1 MIKSM
6 TGFGRYE
13 TVTDEYRIAV
23 EIKSVNHR
31 YCDLNIKL
39 PKKFNEIENTLRM
52 MMKEIAER
60 GKVDVY
66 VSYEDYAGRGTHVH
80 YHPQIAKEYVKVAA
94 QVAEEFELHNSLS
107 AERLLGFADVI
118 SLEEESNDLESVFPI
133 VTQTLQK
140 AGEQFIASREREGE
154 QLYQDIKG
162 KLAYLLTLVAQVEE
176 RNDLES
182 VFPIV
187 TQTLQKAGEQF
198 IASREREGEQLYQDI
213 KGKLA
218 YLLTLVAQV
227 EERSPQ
233 MLQEHRQKLLE
244 KVQELLGD
252 RKIDEGILAT
262 ELIVY
267 ADKVCVDEETVRLRS
282 HIDAMS
288 ETLDMQ
294 EAIGRKLD
302 FIAQEMNR
310 EANTILSKAND
321 KELSGIAINLKT
333 EIEKIRE
340 QIQNIE

>member
-66 VSYEDYAGRGTHVH
+66 ISYEDYAGKGTHVH

-107 AERLLGFADVI
+107 AQRLLGFADVI
-118 SLEEESNDLESVFPI
+118 SLEEES
-133 VTQTLQK
+133 
-140 AGEQFIASREREGE
+140 
-154 QLYQDIKG
+154 
-162 KLAYLLTLVAQVEE
+162 
-176 RNDLES
+176 NDLES

>member
-66 VSYEDYAGRGTHVH
+66 VSYEDYAGKGTHVH

-118 SLEEESNDLESVFPI
+118 SLEEES
-133 VTQTLQK
+133 
-140 AGEQFIASREREGE
+140 
-154 QLYQDIKG
+154 
-162 KLAYLLTLVAQVEE
+162 
-176 RNDLES
+176 NDLES

-333 EIEKIRE
+333 ESEKIRE

>member
-66 VSYEDYAGRGTHVH
+66 VSYEDYAGKGTHVH

-133 VTQTLQK
+133 VTQTLH
-140 AGEQFIASREREGE
+140 
-154 QLYQDIKG
+154 
-162 KLAYLLTLVAQVEE
+162 
-176 RNDLES
+176 
-182 VFPIV
+182 
-187 TQTLQKAGEQF
+187 KAGEQF

-294 EAIGRKLD
+294 EAVGRKLD

>member
-66 VSYEDYAGRGTHVH
+66 VSYEDYAGKGTHVH

-176 RNDLES
+176 R
-182 VFPIV
+182 
-187 TQTLQKAGEQF
+187 
-198 IASREREGEQLYQDI
+198 
-213 KGKLA
+213 
-218 YLLTLVAQV
+218 
-227 EERSPQ
+227 SPQ
-233 MLQEHRQKLLE
+233 MLREHRQKLLE

>member
-66 VSYEDYAGRGTHVH
+66 VSYEDYAGKGTHVH

-118 SLEEESNDLESVFPI
+118 SLEEES
-133 VTQTLQK
+133 
-140 AGEQFIASREREGE
+140 
-154 QLYQDIKG
+154 
-162 KLAYLLTLVAQVEE
+162 
-176 RNDLES
+176 NDLES

-282 HIDAMS
+282 HSDALS
-288 ETLDMQ
+288 ETLDMP
-294 EAIGRKLD
+294 EAMGRKLD

>member
-66 VSYEDYAGRGTHVH
+66 VSYEDYAGKGTHVH

-94 QVAEEFELHNSLS
+94 QVTEEFELHNSLS

-118 SLEEESNDLESVFPI
+118 SLEEES
-133 VTQTLQK
+133 
-140 AGEQFIASREREGE
+140 
-154 QLYQDIKG
+154 
-162 KLAYLLTLVAQVEE
+162 
-176 RNDLES
+176 NDLES

>member
-1 MIKSM
+1 MTYKVSTEMESNMIKSM

-66 VSYEDYAGRGTHVH
+66 VSYEDYAGKGTHVH

-162 KLAYLLTLVAQVEE
+162 KLAYLLTLVAQ
-176 RNDLES
+176 
-182 VFPIV
+182 I
-187 TQTLQKAGEQF
+187 
-198 IASREREGEQLYQDI
+198 
-213 KGKLA
+213 
-218 YLLTLVAQV
+218 

>member
-39 PKKFNEIENTLRM
+39 PKKFNEIENMLRM

-66 VSYEDYAGRGTHVH
+66 VSYEDYAGKGTHVH

-118 SLEEESNDLESVFPI
+118 SLEEES
-133 VTQTLQK
+133 
-140 AGEQFIASREREGE
+140 
-154 QLYQDIKG
+154 
-162 KLAYLLTLVAQVEE
+162 
-176 RNDLES
+176 NDLES

-310 EANTILSKAND
+310 EANTILSKANG
-321 KELSGIAINLKT
+321 KELSGIAISLKT

>member
-66 VSYEDYAGRGTHVH
+66 VSYEDYAGKGTHVH

-94 QVAEEFELHNSLS
+94 LVAEEFEWHNSLS

-118 SLEEESNDLESVFPI
+118 SLEEES
-133 VTQTLQK
+133 
-140 AGEQFIASREREGE
+140 
-154 QLYQDIKG
+154 
-162 KLAYLLTLVAQVEE
+162 
-176 RNDLES
+176 NDLES

>member
-66 VSYEDYAGRGTHVH
+66 VSYEDYAGKGTHVH
-80 YHPQIAKEYVKVAA
+80 YHPQIAREYVKVAA

-118 SLEEESNDLESVFPI
+118 SLEEES
-133 VTQTLQK
+133 
-140 AGEQFIASREREGE
+140 
-154 QLYQDIKG
+154 
-162 KLAYLLTLVAQVEE
+162 
-176 RNDLES
+176 NDLES

>member
-60 GKVDVY
+60 GKIDVY
-66 VSYEDYAGRGTHVH
+66 VSYEDYAGKGTHVH

-94 QVAEEFELHNSLS
+94 QVAEDFELHNSLS

-140 AGEQFIASREREGE
+140 AGDQF
-154 QLYQDIKG
+154 
-162 KLAYLLTLVAQVEE
+162 V
-176 RNDLES
+176 
-182 VFPIV
+182 
-187 TQTLQKAGEQF
+187 
-198 IASREREGEQLYQDI
+198 ASREREGEQLYQDI

>member
-66 VSYEDYAGRGTHVH
+66 VSYEDYAGKGTHVH

-133 VTQTLQK
+133 VTQTLQ
-140 AGEQFIASREREGE
+140 R
-154 QLYQDIKG
+154 
-162 KLAYLLTLVAQVEE
+162 
-176 RNDLES
+176 
-182 VFPIV
+182 
-187 TQTLQKAGEQF
+187 AGEQF

>member
-66 VSYEDYAGRGTHVH
+66 VSYEDYAGKGTHVH

-176 RNDLES
+176 R
-182 VFPIV
+182 
-187 TQTLQKAGEQF
+187 
-198 IASREREGEQLYQDI
+198 
-213 KGKLA
+213 
-218 YLLTLVAQV
+218 
-227 EERSPQ
+227 SPQ
-233 MLQEHRQKLLE
+233 MLQEHRQKLLG

>member
-66 VSYEDYAGRGTHVH
+66 VSYEDYAGKGTHVH

-118 SLEEESNDLESVFPI
+118 SLEEES
-133 VTQTLQK
+133 
-140 AGEQFIASREREGE
+140 
-154 QLYQDIKG
+154 
-162 KLAYLLTLVAQVEE
+162 
-176 RNDLES
+176 NDLES

-294 EAIGRKLD
+294 EAIGQKLD

>member
-66 VSYEDYAGRGTHVH
+66 VSYEDYAGKGTHVH

-118 SLEEESNDLESVFPI
+118 SLEEES
-133 VTQTLQK
+133 
-140 AGEQFIASREREGE
+140 
-154 QLYQDIKG
+154 
-162 KLAYLLTLVAQVEE
+162 
-176 RNDLES
+176 NDLES

-282 HIDAMS
+282 HIDAMI

>member
-66 VSYEDYAGRGTHVH
+66 VSYEDYAGKGTHVH

-118 SLEEESNDLESVFPI
+118 SLVEES
-133 VTQTLQK
+133 
-140 AGEQFIASREREGE
+140 
-154 QLYQDIKG
+154 
-162 KLAYLLTLVAQVEE
+162 
-176 RNDLES
+176 NDLES

>member
-1 MIKSM
+1 MESNMIKSM

-66 VSYEDYAGRGTHVH
+66 VSYEDYAGKGTHVH

-118 SLEEESNDLESVFPI
+118 SLEEES
-133 VTQTLQK
+133 
-140 AGEQFIASREREGE
+140 
-154 QLYQDIKG
+154 
-162 KLAYLLTLVAQVEE
+162 
-176 RNDLES
+176 NDLES

-321 KELSGIAINLKT
+321 KELSGIAISLKT

>member
-66 VSYEDYAGRGTHVH
+66 VSYEDYAGKGTHVH
-80 YHPQIAKEYVKVAA
+80 FHPQIAKEYVKVAA

-118 SLEEESNDLESVFPI
+118 SLEEES
-133 VTQTLQK
+133 
-140 AGEQFIASREREGE
+140 
-154 QLYQDIKG
+154 
-162 KLAYLLTLVAQVEE
+162 
-176 RNDLES
+176 NDLES

>member
-66 VSYEDYAGRGTHVH
+66 VSYEDYAGKGTHVH

-140 AGEQFIASREREGE
+140 AG
-154 QLYQDIKG
+154 D
-162 KLAYLLTLVAQVEE
+162 
-176 RNDLES
+176 
-182 VFPIV
+182 
-187 TQTLQKAGEQF
+187 QF

>member
-66 VSYEDYAGRGTHVH
+66 VSYEDYAGKGTHVH

-94 QVAEEFELHNSLS
+94 QVAEEFELHKSLS

-118 SLEEESNDLESVFPI
+118 SLEEES
-133 VTQTLQK
+133 
-140 AGEQFIASREREGE
+140 
-154 QLYQDIKG
+154 
-162 KLAYLLTLVAQVEE
+162 
-176 RNDLES
+176 NDLES

>member
-66 VSYEDYAGRGTHVH
+66 VSYEDYAGKGTHVH

-118 SLEEESNDLESVFPI
+118 SLED
-133 VTQTLQK
+133 
-140 AGEQFIASREREGE
+140 
-154 QLYQDIKG
+154 
-162 KLAYLLTLVAQVEE
+162 
-176 RNDLES
+176 DLES